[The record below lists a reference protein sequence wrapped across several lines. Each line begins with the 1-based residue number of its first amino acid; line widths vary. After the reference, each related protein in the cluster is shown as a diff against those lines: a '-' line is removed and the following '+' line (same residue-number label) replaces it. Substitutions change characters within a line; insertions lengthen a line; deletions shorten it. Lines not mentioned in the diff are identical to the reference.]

1 MRASGQQCGKQ
12 PTFRLRSKTRQKTL
26 RPYLRNEGGKR
37 LRHPCRQHPKAGT
50 RKNRVGQH
58 RSTTTLFAMTNSF
71 MMEKVLLHIPLFHL
85 ERKPPALLNN
95 RSRTT
100 TRHKTLV
107 TNLRRG
113 CILTKCIL
121 MRKPFRNWSEM
132 SLVRASGQQCGKQP
146 TFRLRSKTRQKT
158 LRPYLRNEGGK
169 RLRHPCRQHPKA
181 GTRKNRVGQHRSTT
195 TLFAMTNPFMME
207 KVLLTL
213 LQTCVEGAS

>member
-1 MRASGQQCGKQ
+1 MPSGQQCGKHF
-12 PTFRLRSKTRQKTL
+12 PRSKTKQKTL

-50 RKNRVGQH
+50 RKNRVSQH
-58 RSTTTLFAMTNSF
+58 RSTTTLFAMTNPF
-71 MMEKVLLHIPLFHL
+71 MMEKVLLHIPLFHS

-132 SLVRASGQQCGKQP
+132 SPCAGFGTAMRQTAHKKYGKVV
-146 TFRLRSKTRQKT
+146 S
-158 LRPYLRNEGGK
+158 
-169 RLRHPCRQHPKA
+169 
-181 GTRKNRVGQHRSTT
+181 TRKVRCHPSRSVS
-195 TLFAMTNPFMME
+195 PIP
-207 KVLLTL
+207 
-213 LQTCVEGAS
+213 